1 VRVEEGRGCLYTP
14 VQEHL
19 PHFLIINQ
27 KEKWVKF
34 NKGVIIKSKPMKR
47 NKIFLG
53 RRDVQDMI
61 KDKIT
66 MWSGSFTNTWNV
78 HTCPVCSMDL
88 IMAGVVIM
96 HSQLVEVP
104 GDMVGGAR
112 VHVPMIVWTRGGGS
126 SSTWLGNII
135 FFKLMPIIIGRVSN
149 LQTDLTLGP
158 RRFARAPPGSIVAAS
173 VRRATEAATPAAISA
188 AIATAPERPATT
200 SSIHRR

>member
-1 VRVEEGRGCLYTP
+1 

-19 PHFLIINQ
+19 PHFLIIN
-27 KEKWVKF
+27 KKDKWMKF
-34 NKGVIIKSKPMKR
+34 NKGVIIKSKPMNR
-47 NKIFLG
+47 NKIFLD
-53 RRDVQDMI
+53 RRGVQDMI

-66 MWSGSFTNTWNV
+66 MGSENNSFTNTWNV
-78 HTCPVCSMDL
+78 HTCLVCSMDL
-88 IMAGVVIM
+88 IMVGVVIM

-126 SSTWLGNII
+126 SSTRLGNII
-135 FFKLMPIIIGRVSN
+135 FFKLMPTIIGRVSN